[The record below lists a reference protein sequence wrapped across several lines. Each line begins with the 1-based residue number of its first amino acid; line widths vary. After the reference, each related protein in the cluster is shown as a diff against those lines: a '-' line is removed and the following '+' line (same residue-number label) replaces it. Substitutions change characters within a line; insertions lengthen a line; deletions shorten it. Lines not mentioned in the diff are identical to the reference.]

1 MMSKTDAAG
10 WQNRIVGHGLVDA
23 LELIPNPAN
32 WRQHPG
38 YQRAALAGAL
48 GEVGWVQQ
56 VIVNR
61 TTGRLIDGHLRVELA
76 RERGEQ
82 VPVTYV
88 ELTEAEERLVL
99 ATLDPLAGLA
109 ATDETALAEL
119 LAGIETQDQ
128 ALDELLNELAFDVE
142 PGPEAGSG
150 SRRTL
155 GQQRVVKIALS
166 VPNLAV
172 VEQALARVGIDNR
185 GAALVAICEAYLEE
199 G

>member
-1 MMSKTDAAG
+1 
-10 WQNRIVGHGLVDA
+10 VGHGLVDA